1 MQLMGCASR
10 IYYLRMIP
18 SCFVMLIL
26 KKIMYIRLVLT
37 CFEAVTSLKV
47 NMSKSEMVLVGEV
60 RSMLVLVDILCC
72 WIGELLMTYLG
83 MPLRAS
89 FKSLSISNSIA
100 KKLSIDWLGGR
111 GYICLRGGG

>member
-1 MQLMGCASR
+1 
-10 IYYLRMIP
+10 
-18 SCFVMLIL
+18 MLIL

-37 CFEAVTSLKV
+37 CFEAVTGLKV